1 MEAVRSDKDQ
11 QWKVSNLLHPV
22 AEDILTSTGN
32 EALHVHFEEAC
43 YPTYF
48 HIENVFYICKI
59 YLPAAMLMLV

>member
-1 MEAVRSDKDQ
+1 MEAVLSDKDQ
-11 QWKVSNLLHPV
+11 QWKVNNLLHPV

-48 HIENVFYICKI
+48 HI
-59 YLPAAMLMLV
+59 